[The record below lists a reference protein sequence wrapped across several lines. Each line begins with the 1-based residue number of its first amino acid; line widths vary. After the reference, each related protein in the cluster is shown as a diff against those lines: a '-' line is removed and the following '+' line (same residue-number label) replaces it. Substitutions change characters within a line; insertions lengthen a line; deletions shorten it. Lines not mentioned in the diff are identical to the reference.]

1 LGLKIVFVPDNY
13 FKLEPYTTELQQLG
27 IEVVYGSIKFDKW
40 IRQNGKYIHHV
51 WLSRPHISIKYVDMV
66 KTFTKARIMYYMHDF
81 HYLRELRRYEMEKN
95 PQTLAEAETQKEM
108 EFYMFENVD
117 IILTPSDKE
126 VEAVR
131 NYFPNRRIRK
141 IPGYFY
147 EDVPV
152 RGSDCVSLGD
162 RNDLMFLGGF
172 AHSPNIDAV
181 EFFLKDIFPVV
192 KGKLPQIRFYIIG
205 SNLPEN
211 IKKYE
216 SEDVLA
222 IGYVKALGQ
231 YFNNIR
237 VFVAPLRYG
246 AGVNGKIVTSMTY
259 GVPVVT
265 TTIGNEGLNLVDGY
279 HCMIADTPGE
289 FAAKIVRLY
298 EDEELWKSLSRNSIE
313 FIKDNF
319 SKSKAKEYI
328 LGALS

>member
-1 LGLKIVFVPDNY
+1 
-13 FKLEPYTTELQQLG
+13 
-27 IEVVYGSIKFDKW
+27 
-40 IRQNGKYIHHV
+40 
-51 WLSRPHISIKYVDMV
+51 
-66 KTFTKARIMYYMHDF
+66 
-81 HYLRELRRYEMEKN
+81 MEKN